1 MTLMSTS
8 TSSALLSPPTSLSSL
23 PVELLGR
30 IGQYADLGTAIALRG
45 TCRLTAVS
53 LQRRILRDLDLFITD
68 ELSPEVVEAARHLWI
83 DREEEKARDT
93 REVYALG
100 RMIKGLLRRDLSN
113 PRCWEAVK
121 NVALCHRSSWM
132 SWTISLF
139 EEISPYIR
147 SLRVFRGHDQSP
159 SEESFDNQLLCCHQ
173 QLLRGGFAISFN
185 SLVDVTIS
193 SESLYNLQFVVFL
206 CESAPTLCSM
216 AFEYRACFQAYKPI
230 AMASAAFPRS
240 LTRDTQLKRL
250 SLKVDCSGASRDYN
264 PVDTIIDLLGRSPKL
279 EVLLCK
285 VKGGLKAE
293 MPLEAIRT
301 LARLRDLR
309 WDWRL
314 QYGAAESVD
323 VAAGNA
329 GLGE

>member
-1 MTLMSTS
+1 
-8 TSSALLSPPTSLSSL
+8 
-23 PVELLGR
+23 
-30 IGQYADLGTAIALRG
+30 
-45 TCRLTAVS
+45 
-53 LQRRILRDLDLFITD
+53 
-68 ELSPEVVEAARHLWI
+68 
-83 DREEEKARDT
+83 
-93 REVYALG
+93 
-100 RMIKGLLRRDLSN
+100 
-113 PRCWEAVK
+113 
-121 NVALCHRSSWM
+121 
-132 SWTISLF
+132 
-139 EEISPYIR
+139 
-147 SLRVFRGHDQSP
+147 
-159 SEESFDNQLLCCHQ
+159 
-173 QLLRGGFAISFN
+173 
-185 SLVDVTIS
+185 
-193 SESLYNLQFVVFL
+193 
-206 CESAPTLCSM
+206 M

-314 QYGAAESVD
+314 QYGATESVD

-329 GLGE
+329 GFDSLRRVMLPVSEYTFPVSTLPLIHDIELETPR